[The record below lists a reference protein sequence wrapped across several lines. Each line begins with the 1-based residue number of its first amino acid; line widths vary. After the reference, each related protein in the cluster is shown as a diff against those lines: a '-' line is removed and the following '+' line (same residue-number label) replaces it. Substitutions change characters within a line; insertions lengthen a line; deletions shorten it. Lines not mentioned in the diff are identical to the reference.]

1 MLEKSIYSKKNLNR
15 KKLSKN
21 INLTK
26 DPIWD
31 LLRKVT
37 IPASVGSLFQTFY
50 NLVDTWF
57 AGKISAEAIAAI
69 AKSFPIFFVIIAVGV
84 GIGAATN
91 ASIGNLIGEKKINK
105 ASLLVAQSVVFAI
118 LISIIVTLFG
128 LNASNFLLT
137 VMGSDI
143 ASIAL
148 TREYLDIIF
157 YGTFIVMIQISLNG
171 TLNAQGDT
179 KSYRN
184 ALIFSFFL
192 NILLNPLFIFGSTN
206 SFIWISNFIPV
217 LINFNFPGI
226 IPEFG
231 ISGLAIATVISQL
244 IGTIY
249 LAYKVNLCGLRKY
262 LNIKCFIPKL
272 DLLQDL
278 FSQAVPIMFSML
290 FIGVGIF
297 NILYFIGQF
306 GELATAGYGAAL
318 RVEQV
323 FLLPVIGLNTAV
335 LSIGGQNFGAKEFYR
350 IKELYLK
357 ALLFGCSFMVVAGII
372 LFFGAEF
379 FVSQFTNN
387 SEAIYHGAIYLKIA
401 ALIGPIY
408 PVFFVTTAVFQA
420 LKKPIYSLY
429 LSILRLTALP
439 FLSLW
444 YVINIRAGNY
454 NDIFYTI
461 MITNWLMGIAV
472 LSFIPFFFRKKLRMS
487 FKKLFVF

>member
-1 MLEKSIYSKKNLNR
+1 
-15 KKLSKN
+15 LSKA

-26 DPIWD
+26 DPIWS
-31 LLRKVT
+31 LLKKVT

-57 AGKISAEAIAAI
+57 AGRISAEAISAI
-69 AKSFPIFFVIIAVGV
+69 AKSFPIYFVIIAVGV

-91 ASIGNLIGEKKINK
+91 SCIGNLLGAKKINK
-105 ASLLVAQSVVFAI
+105 ASLFIAQSVIFA
-118 LISIIVTLFG
+118 LVTSVVVTLFG
-128 LNASNFLLT
+128 LNASDFLLG
-137 VMGSDI
+137 VMGSDA

-171 TLNAQGDT
+171 ALNAQGDT

-184 ALIFSFFL
+184 VLIFSFFL
-192 NILLNPLFIFGSTN
+192 NIFLNPLFIWGY
-206 SFIWISNFIPV
+206 
-217 LINFNFPGI
+217 GI
-226 IPEFG
+226 VPAYG
-231 ISGLAIATVISQL
+231 IGGLAIATVIAQS

-249 LAYKVNLCGLRKY
+249 LAYKVNSCKLRRY
-262 LNIKCFIPKL
+262 LSLKCFIPKFN
-272 DLLQDL
+272 LLKEL
-278 FSQAVPIMFSML
+278 FAQAMPIMISML

-306 GELATAGYGAAL
+306 GDLATAGYGAAL

-335 LSIGGQNFGAKEFYR
+335 LSIGGQNFGAKNYNR
-350 IKELYLK
+350 IRELYTK
-357 ALLFGCSFMVVAGII
+357 ALFFGSSFMTVAGVI

-379 FVSQFTNN
+379 FVSQFTDNL
-387 SEAIYHGAIYLKIA
+387 EAIYHGAIYLKVA
-401 ALIGPIY
+401 ALIAPIY
-408 PVFFVTTAVFQA
+408 PVFFITTAVFQA

-429 LSILRLTALP
+429 LSVLRLTAFP

-444 YVINIRAGNY
+444 YVINIKGGDYA
-454 NDIFYTI
+454 DIFYTI
-461 MITNWLMGIAV
+461 MATNWFMGIAV
-472 LSFIPFFFRKKLRMS
+472 IIFIGYFLNNVFKQKKS
-487 FKKLFVF
+487 HFTY